1 MSTKYVRV
9 VPSSDSAGPPLSSE
23 IAQAFEQVRE
33 RAYAIY
39 DNRSPDAGS
48 DYEDWLRAER
58 ELFEI
63 PEIEV
68 KVDELGQ
75 LCRVLISAEA
85 TADRPLSIAVEPAAV
100 TIVGKT
106 TDGLI
111 NLFRR
116 VNLSEPIDPA
126 QIRVSRRDGYVELA
140 LGKAD
145 VAEVQK
151 PKAMAA
157 AATSSPHV
165 VAA

>member
-9 VPSSDSAGPPLSSE
+9 VPSSESAGPPLSGE
-23 IAQAFEQVRE
+23 IAQAFEQIRE

-63 PEIEV
+63 PEVEIE
-68 KVDELGQ
+68 DRHESCL
-75 LCRVLISAEA
+75 VLISADA
-85 TADRPLSIAVEPAAV
+85 TADRPLSIAVEAAAV
-100 TIVGKT
+100 TVVGKT
-106 TDGLI
+106 TDGLL

-126 QIRVSRRDGYVELA
+126 QVRVARRDGYIEIA
-140 LGKAD
+140 LGKAGA
-145 VAEVQK
+145 VEAQK
-151 PKAMAA
+151 PKAMSAA
-157 AATSSPHV
+157 ASAASSQHLF
-165 VAA
+165 AA